1 MSRRLTIF
9 DTTLRD
15 GHQCLWATR
24 MPTAMM
30 LPVVETFDRA
40 GFGAI
45 ELMGNVHFD
54 ACVRYLREDP
64 FERLREVKK
73 RLVRTPIQGF
83 IRSACVLGFDIQPA
97 DVNRLWVDVLLR
109 NGTDR
114 LVAFDGL
121 HDFDNTAP
129 HLKYARENGARTVH
143 WLIFSDSP
151 VHTDEMYAAKAR
163 EIIAR
168 AGVDEIVIQDT
179 SGVLTPERAAT
190 LVPALRAAV
199 GDRPLGLHSHCLV
212 GLPQRTYLEA
222 VRHGVDGLYTC
233 VAPVADGNAPPSVQ
247 TTARNLRHAGHEPGI
262 DDEAIDAIGRHLEAG
277 AALLGKPA
285 GRPQDFDLGQF
296 DHQIPGGVMS
306 NLIANLE
313 QAGMADRLAEVLE
326 ESGRVR
332 AELGWPIMV
341 TPFSQHVAVQAALN
355 VIHGDRYGVVPDEVK
370 KYALGH
376 FGKPLAPV
384 DPDVLDRI
392 VERGSP
398 AIAAAP
404 PAPEPAVERL
414 RARYPG
420 LSDEERMLRH
430 SFPEDAVDAVGAR
443 APGDNLPPTMARPFL
458 DLIDR
463 AREGR
468 VAVPVPARAAG
479 IDVTLAPAPAAGAT
493 PGGSAA

>member
-1 MSRRLTIF
+1 MPRRLTIF

-73 RLVRTPIQGF
+73 RLVRTPVQGF
-83 IRSACVLGFDIQPA
+83 IRSACVLGFDVQPA

-129 HLKYARENGARTVH
+129 HLKYAKENGARTVH

-163 EIIAR
+163 EIVAR
-168 AGVDEIVIQDT
+168 ADVDEIVIQDT

-190 LVPALRAAV
+190 LVPALKAAV

-233 VAPVADGNAPPSVQ
+233 VSPVADGNAPPSVQ
-247 TTARNLRHAGHEPGI
+247 TTARNLRHAGHEPGV
-262 DDEAIDAIGRHLEAG
+262 DDEAIDAISRHLEAG

-285 GRPQDFDLGQF
+285 GRPRDFDLGQF

-306 NLIANLE
+306 NLIVNLE

-370 KYALGH
+370 KYALGY
-376 FGKPLAPV
+376 FGRPLAPV
-384 DPDVLDRI
+384 DPDVLDRV
-392 VERGSP
+392 VERGSQ
-398 AIAAAP
+398 AIAPEPPP
-404 PAPEPAVERL
+404 PAPAVERL

-420 LSDEERMLRH
+420 LSDEERFLRH
-430 SFPEDAVDAVGAR
+430 SFAEEICEAALSGPPV
-443 APGDNLPPTMARPFL
+443 APLPPILTSSFVGMLKAARDMKHGTQVFVRQG
-458 DLIDR
+458 DVEI
-463 AREGR
+463 AIES
-468 VAVPVPARAAG
+468 RAA
-479 IDVTLAPAPAAGAT
+479 
-493 PGGSAA
+493 

>member
-1 MSRRLTIF
+1 MSRRLQVF

-30 LPVVETFDRA
+30 LPVIETFDRT
-40 GFGAI
+40 GYGAI

-54 ACVRYLREDP
+54 TCVRYLRENP

-73 RLVRTPIQGF
+73 RLVRTPLQGF
-83 IRSACVLGFDIQPA
+83 IRSACVLGFDIKPA
-97 DVNRLWVDVLLR
+97 DINRLWVDVLLR

-114 LVAFDGL
+114 LLAFDGL

-129 HLKYARENGARTVH
+129 YLRYAKENGARTVH

-163 EIIAR
+163 EIIDR
-168 AGVDEIVIQDT
+168 ADVDEIVIQDT
-179 SGVLTPERAAT
+179 SGILTPERAAT
-190 LVPALRAAV
+190 LVPALRAAA

-222 VRHGVDGLYTC
+222 ARHGVDGLYTC
-233 VAPVADGNAPPSVQ
+233 VSPIADGNAPPSVQ
-247 TTARNLRHAGHEPGI
+247 TTARNLRYAGYELDI
-262 DDEAIDAIGRHLEAG
+262 DDAAIDAVSRHLDAG
-277 AALLGKPA
+277 ITLLGKPP

-313 QAGMADRLAEVLE
+313 QAGMADRLAAVLE

-355 VIHGDRYGVVPDEVK
+355 VIHGERYGVVLDEVK
-370 KYALGH
+370 LYALGY
-376 FGKPLAPV
+376 FGKLPAPV
-384 DPDVLDRI
+384 EPDVLDRI
-392 VERGSP
+392 IERGST
-398 AIAAAP
+398 AIALDP
-404 PAPEPAVERL
+404 PEPEPAVERL
-414 RARYPG
+414 RRQYPG
-420 LSDEERMLRH
+420 IDDEERMLRY
-430 SFPEDAVDAVGAR
+430 SFPEDVVDDLYAR
-443 APGDNLPPTMARPFL
+443 PGDNLPPTMSVPFL
-458 DLIDR
+458 DLVDKLRDR
-463 AREGR
+463 N
-468 VAVPVPARAAG
+468 VPARISAG
-479 IDVTLAPAPAAGAT
+479 GADIDVEIGPAAASRGSGA
-493 PGGSAA
+493 